1 MAGVY
6 YRIGSN
12 AGRAVAF
19 VPAGT
24 LPSCRTRREVGMY
37 SGSKYR
43 FCVPQN
49 RLTERGA
56 AGHGSGKEMAR

>member
-6 YRIGSN
+6 YRTGSN
-12 AGRAVAF
+12 TYRVMAL
-19 VPAGT
+19 VPVGM
-24 LPSCRTRREVGMY
+24 PRFCRTRREAGMY

-56 AGHGSGKEMAR
+56 AGHGSGKETAR